1 MPIHGERLQFQWSHL
16 VGLDPNGLVD
26 YLDGSPVFFF
36 NGALRFIAFFG
47 DYNFIWSFVIYVF
60 VIK

>member
-1 MPIHGERLQFQWSHL
+1 M
-16 VGLDPNGLVD
+16 GLDPNGLVD
-26 YLDGSPVFFF
+26 YLDVSPVFFFFFF